1 MQKMWTPLFTSS
13 LCWLAGKSFSRT
25 AEYLTYLRIA
35 ESGLTHKTT
44 RIEVKRGVQVLA
56 LVATLAFGVDSVMA
70 QPNFNRIATF
80 PVYQNL
86 APTDAKTSRTA
97 AEILTAAQDDTLII
111 YSNSPMRRLG
121 FVDISDPAQPA
132 PDGFLQ
138 LDGEPTSVSVIG
150 DFAYVGINSSTSFTE
165 PSGYLG
171 VVDLKTRRLI
181 QRCDLFGQPDSV
193 AVSPDGRFIAVAVE
207 NERDEDK
214 NGGVIP
220 QLPAGHLASFRV
232 DQPGQVTN
240 CAKARHTSLLG
251 LAQIAGADPEPEY
264 VAINDNNIA
273 AVTLQENNHIVLVDL
288 EQNTVVAHFSAGQQ
302 DVDGI
307 DLRKDKIIALTETG
321 KNLLR
326 EPDAVAWLDNTH
338 LITANE
344 GDYQGGSRG
353 FTVFDTSGAVT
364 YDSGNHTE
372 SLAVAHGHYPEKR
385 SAKKGTEPEGVA
397 VGTYDTG
404 RYVFVGLERANAVL
418 VYKDSAE
425 GLSFQQFLPTGVA
438 PEGILPL
445 PQRKLL
451 VVANEY
457 DNAKDKVRST
467 LSLYALD
474 NKPAAYP
481 SLVAASDAQDIG
493 WGALSGLSADR
504 NDPNTLYAV
513 NDSFYAQA
521 SIYQID
527 TTTTPAKIT
536 GQTLVHADGQA
547 IKNLDLE
554 GIAQD
559 SDGTFW
565 LASEGH
571 PQKGRDN
578 HLLHVQADGAVIE
591 TVALP
596 DWLSEG
602 WKRHG
607 LEGIA
612 LDGARI
618 VTAIQREWDS
628 DPKGLVRIVIYNK
641 KSGDFSVVHYPLDA
655 VASPAGGWVGLSEI
669 TATGTAGVFWVIERD
684 NQKGTDARIKRIYS
698 IDLNSVTASQDRVD
712 IPVLSKKLVHDLLP
726 LMKAGQGRVLDKIEG
741 LSIQRDGTAFAVTD
755 NDGVDGASG
764 ETLFLH
770 LGKL

>member
-1 MQKMWTPLFTSS
+1 M
-13 LCWLAGKSFSRT
+13 R
-25 AEYLTYLRIA
+25 
-35 ESGLTHKTT
+35 KT
-44 RIEVKRGVQVLA
+44 VLA
-56 LVATLAFGVDSVMA
+56 LVAILGFGADIVLA
-70 QPNFNRIATF
+70 QPSFNRIATF

-86 APTDAKTSRTA
+86 APTDAKTTRTA
-97 AEILTAAQDDTLII
+97 AEILAAAQDETLII

-150 DFAYVGINSSTSFTE
+150 DFAYVGINSSKSFAE

-171 VVDLKTRRLI
+171 VVDLKTRALV
-181 QRCDLFGQPDSV
+181 QRCNLFGQPDSV
-193 AVSPDGRFIAVAVE
+193 ATSPDGRFIAVAVE
-207 NERDEDK
+207 NERDEGK
-214 NGGVIP
+214 NSGVIP
-220 QLPAGHLASFRV
+220 QFPAGHLASFRV
-232 DQPGQVTN
+232 DETGQVAN

-264 VAINDNNIA
+264 VAINDKNIA

-288 EQNTVVAHFSAGQQ
+288 EQNTVITHFSAGQQ

-307 DLRKDKIIALTETG
+307 DLRKDKIIALTDTG

-326 EPDAVAWLDNTH
+326 EPDAVAWLDNSY
-338 LITANE
+338 LVTANE

-364 YDSGNHTE
+364 YDSSNRTE
-372 SLAVAHGHYPEKR
+372 ALAVAHGHYPEKR

-418 VYKDSAE
+418 VYKDSE
-425 GLSFQQFLPTGVA
+425 NGLSFQQFLPTGVA

-445 PQRKLL
+445 TQRKLL

-457 DNAKDKVRST
+457 DNAKIKVRST

-474 NKPAAYP
+474 NRPTAYP
-481 SLVAASDAQDIG
+481 TLVATSDAQGQPVG
-493 WGALSGLSADR
+493 WGALSGLGADH
-504 NDPNTLYAV
+504 NDPDRLYAV

-536 GQTLVHADGQA
+536 GQTIVHANGQP
-547 IKNLDLE
+547 IENLDLE

-571 PQKGRDN
+571 PQKDRSN

-591 TVALP
+591 TVTLP
-596 DWLSEG
+596 DWLREG

-607 LEGIA
+607 FEGIA
-612 LDGARI
+612 LDGERI
-618 VTAIQREWDS
+618 VAAIQREWGS

-655 VASPAGGWVGLSEI
+655 VSSPAGGWVGLSEI
-669 TATGTAGVFWVIERD
+669 TATGKAGVFLVIERD
-684 NQKGTDARIKRIYS
+684 NQKGADARIKRIYS

-712 IPVLSKKLVHDLLP
+712 IPVVSKKLVRDLLP
-726 LMKAGQGRVLDKIEG
+726 IMKAGQGRVPDKIEG

-764 ETLFLH
+764 ETLFLN